1 MEMLVESVNMVVGK
15 MERGRGVLMLTLTT
29 SMDASETAKG
39 SLAGCEAFH
48 DR

>member
-1 MEMLVESVNMVVGK
+1 MEMLVGSVNMVVGK
-15 MERGRGVLMLTLTT
+15 VERAGVLMLTLTT